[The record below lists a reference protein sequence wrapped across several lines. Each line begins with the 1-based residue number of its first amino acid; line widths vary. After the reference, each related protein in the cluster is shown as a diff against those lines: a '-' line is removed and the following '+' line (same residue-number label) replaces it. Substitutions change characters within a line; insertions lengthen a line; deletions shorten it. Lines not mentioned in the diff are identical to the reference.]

1 MIRVTTNSTLHMYQS
16 NLMQSSNQ
24 LYSAME
30 KLMTGRN
37 FDSYASN
44 PAGATRAFKLHSAL
58 NAVNAQAANN
68 ETVLNKFGTAY
79 SILDE
84 VTNELTHDLAQA
96 PALGGLDNS
105 NLSSLN
111 SYAQVIRSGADA
123 FFQVLNGKYENDFI
137 FNGSETGEA
146 PFAIQEDQSQNPP
159 VDVLTFRGWR
169 VDVPN
174 NDDVYLDLNGKE
186 VLENGVP
193 LTNSD
198 VHDKLTDM
206 AGETLYVD
214 VGLGFQLDRNGAVI
228 PSTAFDSALSG
239 MDILGF
245 GLDKDGDPK
254 NIVSIMLRISD
265 VFGGY
270 QHNDAANT
278 EGTWGPA
285 GNYDDASRLVSKY
298 NAALQVGANVIPQ
311 SLMDY
316 LR

>member
-96 PALGGLDNS
+96 PALGGLDTS
-105 NLSSLN
+105 LLSSLN

-123 FFQVLNGKYENDFI
+123 IVQVLNGKYENDFI
-137 FNGSETGEA
+137 FNGS
-146 PFAIQEDQSQNPP
+146 
-159 VDVLTFRGWR
+159 
-169 VDVPN
+169 
-174 NDDVYLDLNGKE
+174 
-186 VLENGVP
+186 
-193 LTNSD
+193 
-198 VHDKLTDM
+198 
-206 AGETLYVD
+206 
-214 VGLGFQLDRNGAVI
+214 
-228 PSTAFDSALSG
+228 
-239 MDILGF
+239 
-245 GLDKDGDPK
+245 
-254 NIVSIMLRISD
+254 
-265 VFGGY
+265 
-270 QHNDAANT
+270 
-278 EGTWGPA
+278 
-285 GNYDDASRLVSKY
+285 
-298 NAALQVGANVIPQ
+298 
-311 SLMDY
+311 
-316 LR
+316 

>member
-105 NLSSLN
+105 HLSSLN
-111 SYAQVIRSGADA
+111 SYAQVIRSARTPLFKCSMASMRTTLFLTAPKQERLPSPFRRIRARIPPWMCLPSGA
-123 FFQVLNGKYENDFI
+123 G
-137 FNGSETGEA
+137 GWM
-146 PFAIQEDQSQNPP
+146 
-159 VDVLTFRGWR
+159 FR
-169 VDVPN
+169 
-174 NDDVYLDLNGKE
+174 
-186 VLENGVP
+186 
-193 LTNSD
+193 T
-198 VHDKLTDM
+198 TM
-206 AGETLYVD
+206 T
-214 VGLGFQLDRNGAVI
+214 
-228 PSTAFDSALSG
+228 
-239 MDILGF
+239 
-245 GLDKDGDPK
+245 
-254 NIVSIMLRISD
+254 SIW
-265 VFGGY
+265 
-270 QHNDAANT
+270 T
-278 EGTWGPA
+278 
-285 GNYDDASRLVSKY
+285 
-298 NAALQVGANVIPQ
+298 
-311 SLMDY
+311 
-316 LR
+316 

>member
-105 NLSSLN
+105 HLSSLN

-123 FFQVLNGKYENDFI
+123 IVQVLNGKYENDFI

-146 PFAIQEDQSQNPP
+146 PFAILSGPERKRSS
-159 VDVLTFRGWR
+159 
-169 VDVPN
+169 
-174 NDDVYLDLNGKE
+174 GKWSA
-186 VLENGVP
+186 V
-193 LTNSD
+193 
-198 VHDKLTDM
+198 DKLRRPRQAD
-206 AGETLYVD
+206 GH
-214 VGLGFQLDRNGAVI
+214 GRRNSVCGC
-228 PSTAFDSALSG
+228 
-239 MDILGF
+239 
-245 GLDKDGDPK
+245 
-254 NIVSIMLRISD
+254 
-265 VFGGY
+265 
-270 QHNDAANT
+270 
-278 EGTWGPA
+278 GTRLPA
-285 GNYDDASRLVSKY
+285 GQKWSRDPLHR
-298 NAALQVGANVIPQ
+298 L
-311 SLMDY
+311 
-316 LR
+316 